1 MQATLALDACQGWVG
16 FGCRLGTTVEIER
29 GWPRWH
35 DYWDVNT
42 DSSARA
48 RWRASIRAC
57 VCIRVSMHVCM
68 GVSMHVC
75 MRISTHVFMRV
86 STHVFMRVS
95 MRVCMHV
102 CIRVITHVC
111 MRVST
116 HVCMR
121 VSMRVCIRVSMR
133 VCGTYCVDVHVQA
146 RMFAGLPLG
155 GGQELCLA
163 GLPLL
168 QCLPFPPLLC
178 VTDVQV
184 RVWRASRRARGGG
197 VCFWGREGSHWGE
210 FSAVC
215 KGRQVKQAPT
225 SVSGGNQVQRARRQ
239 QE

>member
-1 MQATLALDACQGWVG
+1 
-16 FGCRLGTTVEIER
+16 
-29 GWPRWH
+29 
-35 DYWDVNT
+35 
-42 DSSARA
+42 
-48 RWRASIRAC
+48 
-57 VCIRVSMHVCM
+57 
-68 GVSMHVC
+68 MHVC
-75 MRISTHVFMRV
+75 MRIHTHVFMRV